1 MSEIL
6 VRWIRDD
13 IGIPQVSSDL
23 EKECANGFV
32 IGKILHKY
40 GLFPELDKLQN
51 KATPEIKLSN
61 FQRLLPAMRALNI
74 RFNSQLANELMTE
87 ERGAALNILMQLKTN
102 LVPNKRVQ
110 DATHHSVSSKLLK
123 PIRVNHTP
131 KHKNLEDQTFDLMRQ
146 LKTSNPKEV
155 GCIALPMGDLSLLYQ
170 MNRVLLF
177 RAVSAPAFVA
187 PIRTR
192 SREPTATC

>member
-1 MSEIL
+1 MAEIL

-13 IGIPQVSSDL
+13 VGIPQVSSDL
-23 EKECANGFV
+23 EKECSNGFV
-32 IGKILHKY
+32 IGKILNRY

-61 FQRLLPAMRALNI
+61 FQRLLPALRALNI

-87 ERGAALNILMQLKTN
+87 ERGAALNILLQLKSN
-102 LVPNKRVQ
+102 LVSSKRVQ
-110 DATHHSVSSKLLK
+110 EANQHSVASKLLK
-123 PIRVNHTP
+123 PIRVTHTP
-131 KHKNLEDQTFDLMRQ
+131 NHKNLEDQTFDLMRQ

-155 GCIALPMGDLSLLYQ
+155 CCALKVLTHVLFQIYH
-170 MNRVLLF
+170 VLLF
-177 RAVSAPAFVA
+177 GAVSASAFVA

-192 SREPTATC
+192 SRESATSS